1 MPKRELILL
10 ALDESHSLQL
20 MERALLAAGYEVAIV
35 HDTSGLEKALDEST
49 PALLLIGE
57 KFNQQNG
64 IEISTA
70 QLERFPT
77 LPILLYG
84 EQERPAT
91 LRAVLDA
98 GLSGYLHPP
107 LKTDDIV
114 EAVKRSLARAR
125 HLGDWIRREVKRT
138 TSSLA
143 QRAKISEA
151 ERSRLAS
158 ILANI
163 EGGVIVL
170 DEDDNILLINRVACE
185 AFTLESTDWVGKPV
199 LEVISHPDL
208 RALLSRPASDSPRF
222 YEINFDNGSVFHA
235 QHTPIPHIGS
245 AITMQDIS
253 YLKLLD
259 QMKND
264 FVHTVSH
271 DLRSPLTAVL
281 GYAELIERSG
291 PLNPQQL
298 DFMHRMQGSIQNIT
312 TLVNDLLDL
321 GRLEAGFES
330 RHEPVQLENIL
341 KASLGVLDSLA
352 RKKNLRLEQEIAP
365 QLPPMRANPTRIR
378 QMVDNL
384 INNAIKYTPEGGI
397 VQIRALSEDQ
407 QIILEVTDNG
417 PGIPIGE
424 QARIFDKFYRASNVN
439 SNVKGTGLG
448 LAIVKSIVDNH
459 HGRVWV
465 ESKVGQGASF
475 FVVLPAFDQTE
486 NPDVSMGT
494 ELD

>member
-35 HDTSGLEKALDEST
+35 HETEGLEKALDEST
-49 PALLLIGE
+49 PALLLIGD
-57 KFNQQNG
+57 KFNQQSG
-64 IEISTA
+64 VEIA
-70 QLERFPT
+70 ARQLDRFPT
-77 LPILLYG
+77 LPIILYADLEHPG
-84 EQERPAT
+84 TVKAA
-91 LRAVLDA
+91 LNA

-114 EAVKRSLARAR
+114 EAVKHSLARAR

-143 QRAKISEA
+143 HRAKISEA
-151 ERSRLAS
+151 ERSRLES

-163 EGGVIVL
+163 DGGVIVL
-170 DEDDNILLINRVACE
+170 DEENNILLINRVACE
-185 AFTLESTDWVGKPV
+185 AFLLEPADPIGKPV
-199 LEVISHPDL
+199 LEAIPHPDL
-208 RALLSRPASDSPRF
+208 RALLTRPVNDSPKF
-222 YEINFDNGSVFHA
+222 YEINLDNGSVFHA
-235 QHTPIPHIGS
+235 LHTPIPHIGS

-291 PLNPQQL
+291 PLNQQQSEFL
-298 DFMHRMQGSIQNIT
+298 HRMQGSIQNIT

-321 GRLEAGFES
+321 GRLEAGFDS
-330 RHEPVQLENIL
+330 RHEPIQLENVL
-341 KASLGVLDSLA
+341 KSSLGVLESLA
-352 RKKNLRLEQEIAP
+352 RKKNLQVEQEIAP
-365 QLPPMRANPTRIR
+365 GLPPLRANPTRIR
-378 QMVDNL
+378 QMIDNL
-384 INNAIKYTPEGGI
+384 INNAIKYTPEGGAI
-397 VQIRALSEDQ
+397 RIRALTEDQ
-407 QIILEVTDNG
+407 QIILEVTDTG
-417 PGIPIGE
+417 PGIPLGE
-424 QARIFDKFYRASNVN
+424 QTRIFDKFYRASNVN
-439 SNVKGTGLG
+439 ASIKGTGLG

-465 ESKVGQGASF
+465 ESKLGEGASF
-475 FVVLPAFDQTE
+475 FVVLPAYDQTE
-486 NPDVSMGT
+486 NPVVPLGT
-494 ELD
+494 